1 MSKEKFYIG
10 EHEVVI
16 DPSLLRFNDQTLGT
30 YIEQEGAWYDN
41 IGHSLA
47 LAERHLGLLEAKHEK
62 FFSERF
68 AEFKD
73 MGGSDKLCESRAKS
87 DPDVTDLKEQIANA
101 KYRVSRLKQHLRAW
115 DKNHD
120 NAQSMGHMQRKQM
133 DKLNASIMG
142 QVAGVDMNDMLYE
155 KAAESLA
162 DKTEEPD
169 QDVDAGKMQE
179 GTNLS
184 DLH

>member
-1 MSKEKFYIG
+1 MKEVFHIG
-10 EHEVVI
+10 NHEVVI
-16 DPSLLRFNDQTLGT
+16 DPTLLRFNEQTLSN

-73 MGGSDKLCESRAKS
+73 MGGSDKLCESRAKA
-87 DPDVTDLKEQIANA
+87 DADVSNLKEQIADA
-101 KYRVSRLKQHLRAW
+101 KYRVSRLKQHLKAW

-120 NAQSMGHMQRKQM
+120 NAMSMGHMQRKQM

-142 QVAGVDMNDMLYE
+142 QVAGISLNDMLSE
-155 KAAESLA
+155 RAIEAFA
-162 DKTEEPD
+162 DDEETSKKPE
-169 QDVDAGKMQE
+169 GMQE
-179 GTNLS
+179 GTSLG
-184 DLH
+184 DLW

>member
-16 DPSLLRFNDQTLGT
+16 DPSLLRFNDQTLSK
-30 YIEQEGAWYDN
+30 YIEQEGSWYDN
-41 IGHSLA
+41 IGHSLS
-47 LAERHLGLLEAKHEK
+47 LAERHSSLLEAKYEK

-73 MGGSDKLCESRAKS
+73 MGGSDKLCEARAKS
-87 DPDVTDLKEQIANA
+87 DVDVSNLKEQIANA
-101 KYRVSRLKQHLRAW
+101 KYRVSRLKQHLKAW

-142 QVAGVDMNDMLYE
+142 QVAGVDVNDMLCD

-162 DKTEEPD
+162 KKEEKPEETEDKGM
-169 QDVDAGKMQE
+169 QD
-179 GTNLS
+179 GTSLSNLW
-184 DLH
+184 